1 MDEPIEPLKG
11 QRDALKKKLDAQN
24 RWAIRPAALAL
35 VVLGFAIVVLI
46 VLLTGGDSI
55 DVKVNGLMTSGSSVS
70 MLTVLAGITIM
81 ALGVLLY
88 FLSPAKYLRTEVA
101 DALAQSGT
109 TNIKKVLDSLLI
121 VSQGVYLPAAQA
133 GATRVFIPVAGD
145 AGPAGV
151 PKATG
156 GVFVPPGTG
165 AGGLMLEPPGYGLLT
180 YSREIGAS
188 FTDEGL
194 ENEIKDALENSLE
207 LAGGV
212 TVRREQGTFVVSMN
226 SLANAGMC
234 EAIRN
239 DNPGTCTQIGCPVC
253 SFVACMIAEGTGRL
267 VRIESVKVKGRAL
280 NVTFRLV

>member
-1 MDEPIEPLKG
+1 MDEPIEALKG
-11 QRDALKKKLDAQN
+11 QRDALKRKLDAQN
-24 RWAIRPAALAL
+24 RWAIRPAAMAL
-35 VVLGFAIVVLI
+35 VLLGAVIIVLI
-46 VLLTGGDSI
+46 LLLTGGDSL
-55 DVKVNGLMTSGSSVS
+55 DAKVRGLMGSGSSVS

-88 FLSPAKYLRTEVA
+88 FLSPSGYLRTEVA

-121 VSQGVYLPAAQA
+121 VAQGVYLPAAQA
-133 GATRVFIPVAGD
+133 GATRIFIPVSGD
-145 AGPAGV
+145 AGLTGV

-156 GVFVPPGTG
+156 GVFIPPGTG

-180 YSREIGAS
+180 YSRAIGAS

-207 LAGGV
+207 LAEGV
-212 TVRREQGTFVVSMN
+212 VVRREQGTITVSVN
-226 SLANAGMC
+226 RLANAGLC

-239 DNPGTCTQIGCPVC
+239 DSPGTCTQVGCPVC
-253 SFVACMIAEGTGRL
+253 SFVACMIAEGTGRM
-267 VRIESVKVKGRAL
+267 VRIESVKIKGKAL
-280 NVTFRLV
+280 DVTFRLV